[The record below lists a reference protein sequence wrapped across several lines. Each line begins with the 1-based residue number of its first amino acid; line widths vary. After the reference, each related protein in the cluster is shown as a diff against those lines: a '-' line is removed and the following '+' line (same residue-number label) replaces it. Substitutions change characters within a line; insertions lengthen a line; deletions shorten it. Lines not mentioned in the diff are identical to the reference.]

1 VERGLGEGSSACTL
15 LCRDLQNDSL
25 VAVKELHF
33 ARLGD
38 WKFLELFQRE
48 ARMLSM
54 LEHSGIPR
62 VFDYFEGSGDSAS
75 FYIVQEFI
83 EGPSL
88 QQRMD
93 SGPMLGQKEIHDL
106 ALGLLDVLDYLHGR
120 APPVIHRDIK
130 PANILLR
137 ADGMPALVDFGGV
150 SMGWQPPGAS
160 GATVVGTVGYMPP
173 EQF

>member
-1 VERGLGEGSSACTL
+1 MNVPAEIPEAAPRLIADRYRVERVLGEGSSACTL

-62 VFDYFEGSGDSAS
+62 VFDYFEG
-75 FYIVQEFI
+75 
-83 EGPSL
+83 
-88 QQRMD
+88 
-93 SGPMLGQKEIHDL
+93 
-106 ALGLLDVLDYLHGR
+106 
-120 APPVIHRDIK
+120 
-130 PANILLR
+130 
-137 ADGMPALVDFGGV
+137 
-150 SMGWQPPGAS
+150 
-160 GATVVGTVGYMPP
+160 
-173 EQF
+173 